1 MGLSNSLKV
10 KTELQRFFCQWK
22 GERDGRCS
30 GAANQ
35 I

>member
-1 MGLSNSLKV
+1 MIKAH
-10 KTELQRFFCQWK
+10 RK

-35 I
+35 TKQHSQTTNQTRQ